1 MTETAIALETKTSHR
16 GMLTF
21 SLMVATVMQVLDTTI
36 ANVALPHMQGSLGA
50 TQDQI
55 TWVLTCYIL
64 SSAIT
69 MPLTNVLCNRWGQKR
84 IFLISVFGFTISSML
99 CGIADSLNSMV
110 VYRFLQ
116 GIFGASFIPLSQ
128 TILLDIYPKE
138 KHGSA
143 LALWGMGIMIG
154 PILGP
159 ILGGYLTDTYDW
171 RWVFYINVPV
181 GVVAFIGLYF
191 FLKESPIQK
200 NKPFDIKGFILL
212 ALFLSFLQIFLDR
225 GEQLD
230 WFESL
235 EIRTEAI
242 ICCLSFYFFIA
253 HSSTT
258 NTPFFSLK
266 LFKDRNFL
274 ISLMLGLGLGVILQ
288 STLALTPSLLQ
299 DLMNYPVLTAGLVT
313 APRGVGTLAAMMV
326 AGKLIGKVDA
336 KIWLSLGLSMT
347 AYSLYMTTNCS
358 PLMDY
363 WLIIN
368 SGLLLGFG
376 LGVLFVSLTALAFST
391 LSATLRPEATGLYNL
406 TRNIGGSIGISIMES
421 FLARSSQRNH
431 AYLTEFVT
439 PYNKRLTSTSLSPGL
454 DINQPTGLAQ
464 WDLEITQ
471 QGTYIAYLNSFK
483 LLMFTALFLLVIVG
497 FIRNKG
503 PKAEKPSEIGEI

>member
-1 MTETAIALETKTSHR
+1 MEQNLETSTTKTHHR

-69 MPLTNVLCNRWGQKR
+69 MPLTSILSNRWGQKR
-84 IFLISVFGFTISSML
+84 IFLISVLGFTISSML

-110 VYRFLQ
+110 LYRFLQ

-143 LALWGMGIMIG
+143 LALWGMGIMVG

-181 GVVAFIGLYF
+181 GVAAFLGLYF
-191 FLKESPIQK
+191 FLKETPRTQ
-200 NKPFDIKGFILL
+200 NKPFDILGFSLL
-212 ALFLSFLQIFLDR
+212 AVFLTFLQIFLDR

-230 WFESL
+230 WFGST
-235 EIRTEAI
+235 EIRIEAL
-242 ICCLSFYFFIA
+242 ICLLAFYFFIA
-253 HSSTT
+253 RSLTAT
-258 NTPFFSLK
+258 NPFFSLK
-266 LFKDRNFL
+266 LFLDRNFV
-274 ISLMLGLGLGVILQ
+274 ISLMVGLGLGVIMQ

-299 DLMNYPVLTAGLVT
+299 ELMNYPVLTAGLIT
-313 APRGVGTLAAMMV
+313 APRGVGTLAAMV
-326 AGKLIGKVDA
+326 IVGKLSGKVHPKTLLA
-336 KIWLSLGLSMT
+336 IGSALASV
-347 AYSLYMTTNCS
+347 SLYMMTNCN

-368 SGLLLGFG
+368 SGILLGFG
-376 LGVLFVSLTALAFST
+376 LGLLFASLTTLAFST
-391 LSATLRPEATGLYNL
+391 LSSSLRPEATGLYNL
-406 TRNIGGSIGISIMES
+406 TRNIGGSIGISIIES
-421 FLARSSQRNH
+421 LLVRSSQANH
-431 AYLTEFVT
+431 AYLTEYVT
-439 PYNKRLTSTSLSPGL
+439 PYRKALTLAALPSGSNI
-454 DINQPTGLAQ
+454 DCPTGLAL
-464 WDLEITQ
+464 WDREITI
-471 QGTYIAYLNSFK
+471 QGTYLAYLNNFK
-483 LLMFTALFLLVIVG
+483 LLMFMSLFLLGLVL
-497 FIRNKG
+497 FIKNK
-503 PKAEKPSEIGEI
+503 KTEAAQEQIIGEI